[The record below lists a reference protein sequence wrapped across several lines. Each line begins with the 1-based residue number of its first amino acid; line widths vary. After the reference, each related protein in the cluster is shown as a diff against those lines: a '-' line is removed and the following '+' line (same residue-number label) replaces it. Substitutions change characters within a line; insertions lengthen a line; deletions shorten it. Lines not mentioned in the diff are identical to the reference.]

1 MSDLH
6 DIVIP
11 DPNCLSAASQE
22 AKAETVGLGKATNS
36 LSRVLVLA
44 LMAGRQS
51 GMGALFMTV
60 VKSDSA
66 LSFGATQLLCGLSFG
81 LGLICVIV
89 AGSELFTGNSLMV
102 IGAMSKK
109 FSWGSLAK
117 NWVIVW
123 LGNLVGS
130 LVLVAIIYA
139 CGTWNMNGG
148 AVGDTMVAVATS
160 KINLSWGTIFFRG
173 IMCNILVCLAVWMG
187 FAGKSVIDKI
197 FTSVFPVTA
206 FVACGFEHCVANM
219 FFLPMGLIAYNNG
232 FGASVAAA
240 ADVLNFSGIVYNI
253 SAATLGNIVGG
264 AVFVGLVYWFAYR
277 KKAEK

>member
-22 AKAETVGLGKATNS
+22 AKAEAVGLGKATNS

-44 LMAGRQS
+44 LMAGMQI

-60 VKSDSA
+60 VKSDA
-66 LSFGATQLLCGLSFG
+66 ALSFG

-139 CGTWNMNGG
+139 CGTWSMNGG

-197 FTSVFPVTA
+197 FTSVFPVMA

-219 FFLPMGLIAYNNG
+219 FFLPMGLVAYNNG

-240 ADVLNFSGIVYNI
+240 ADVLNLSGIVYNI

-264 AVFVGLVYWFAYR
+264 AVFVGLVYWFVYR